1 MDIETINEILQQL
14 GIGNND
20 MDYEIL
26 YDQFYKLRVH
36 TELTLYL
43 IFLLLFLFVITTIY
57 FSFKLR
63 RLEKLLKSKE
73 DTDYADKN

>member
-1 MDIETINEILQQL
+1 MDIETINEILRQL
-14 GIGNND
+14 GIGNG
-20 MDYEIL
+20 MDYEFL

-43 IFLLLFLFVITTIY
+43 IFLLLFLFVITTVY
-57 FSFKLR
+57 FGYRLR
-63 RLEKLLKSKE
+63 RLEKLLKGKE

>member
-1 MDIETINEILQQL
+1 MDIDTINEILRQL
-14 GIGNND
+14 GIENG
-20 MDYEIL
+20 MDYQAI

-57 FSFKLR
+57 FSYKLR
-63 RLEKLLKSKE
+63 RLEKLLKLKE
-73 DTDYADKN
+73 